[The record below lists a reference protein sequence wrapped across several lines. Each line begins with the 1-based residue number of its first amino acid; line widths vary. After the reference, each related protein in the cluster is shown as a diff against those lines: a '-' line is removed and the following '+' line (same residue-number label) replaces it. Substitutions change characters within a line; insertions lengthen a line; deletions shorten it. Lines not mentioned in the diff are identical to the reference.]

1 MFASLARTPDSLG
14 TFGLVFWGGVLLA
27 LLIAVGVLIVIEQ
40 RMFRARGKGGGAL
53 FVRLCSLPIL
63 ALTVVAVLFAARAVS
78 GMEGLAVFYAALLT
92 LAPLLW
98 FGLHGLAGWLASPR
112 LGRGESAWLAVSG
125 LLMLLSPV
133 GIISALQMPYFHLV
147 RLIDG
152 ARVAATDQR
161 PLPHDVRPVLRF
173 RLAAVGGGTGD
184 LLVQSLRAPAGV
196 TVERV
201 EAMSGG
207 HWADT
212 ATQMHAYMCRNG
224 ADLHFAWR
232 PGTALPRLRL
242 FWRDASGT
250 ALTEFQPADPV
261 VLPPAADFVPR
272 WRGNGVDLPAP
283 LPRDL
288 VTVSDQ
294 KDAGGYFR
302 ALPVSL
308 DRAHDCLLSGDR
320 LAVAPSGD
328 AASALRISVD
338 LAATDRGLRAE
349 YAKPDP
355 RDRNARAL

>member
-1 MFASLARTPDSLG
+1 MFASLARIPDTPG
-14 TFGLVFWGGVLLA
+14 TFGLIFWSGVLLA
-27 LLIAVGVLIVIEQ
+27 LLIAVGVLVVIEL

-63 ALTVVAVLFAARAVS
+63 ALTVAAVLFVARAVS
-78 GMEGLAVFYAALLT
+78 GMESLAVFYGALFT

-125 LLMLLSPV
+125 LLMLLLPV
-133 GIISALQMPYFHLV
+133 GIVSALQMPYFHLV

-201 EAMSGG
+201 EVMSGG

-212 ATQMHAYMCRNG
+212 ATQMHPYMCRNG

-232 PGTALPRLRL
+232 PGAALPRLRL
-242 FWRDASGT
+242 HWRDASGA
-250 ALTEFQPADPV
+250 ALTEIQPVDPV
-261 VLPPAADFVPR
+261 VLPPAADFLPR
-272 WRGNGVDLPAP
+272 WHGGGVDLPVP
-283 LPRDL
+283 LPRDI

-294 KDAGGYFR
+294 GGAGGYFR

-308 DRAHDCLLSGDR
+308 DHAYDCLLSGER
-320 LAVAPSGD
+320 LTAASAGD
-328 AASALRISVD
+328 AVSALRISVD
-338 LAATDRGLRAE
+338 PGATDRGLQALF
-349 YAKPDP
+349 AKPDP
-355 RDRNARAL
+355 R

>member
-1 MFASLARTPDSLG
+1 MFASLARLPATLG
-14 TFGLVFWGGVLLA
+14 TFGLIFWGGVLLA
-27 LLIAVGVLIVIEQ
+27 LLIAVGVLIVIEL

-63 ALTVVAVLFAARAVS
+63 ALTVAAVLFAARAVS
-78 GMEGLAVFYAALLT
+78 GMEGLAVFYVALFT

-112 LGRGESAWLAVSG
+112 LGRGESAWLAASG
-125 LLMLLSPV
+125 LLMLLLPV
-133 GIISALQMPYFHLV
+133 GIVSALQMPYFHLV

-152 ARVAATDQR
+152 ARVAATDHR

-173 RLAAVGGGTGD
+173 RLAAVGGGAGD

-212 ATQMHAYMCRNG
+212 ATQMHPYMCRNG

-242 FWRDASGT
+242 HWRDASGA

-261 VLPPAADFVPR
+261 ALPPAADFVPR
-272 WRGNGVDLPAP
+272 WRSSGGVDLPAP

-288 VTVSDQ
+288 VTVSNQ
-294 KDAGGYFR
+294 AGASGYFR
-302 ALPVSL
+302 ALPASL
-308 DRAHDCLLSGDR
+308 DRTHDCLPGGEHLTWTT
-320 LAVAPSGD
+320 SGD
-328 AASALRISVD
+328 AVSALRISID
-338 LAATDRGLRAE
+338 LAATDRGLSAQYVR
-349 YAKPDP
+349 PDT
-355 RDRNARAL
+355 R